1 MKIFQLYL
9 LRKFFKTFFLATFG
23 LLLLFAFSGIV
34 ARADVFAKHHT
45 TLIQI
50 FTFTIL
56 KSPQWLVEIIPVAI
70 LIGCVLTMSE
80 IIRNKELLAIQTS
93 GVNIWQVI
101 APFFIFGFVTSVLVY
116 FFNDWVALDS
126 TKKAYDYYTHII
138 KKRKPKK
145 PYGKYFNVF
154 LEKKL
159 AKGRA
164 LFFIGFF
171 DAEKN
176 TGSNFSL
183 LYEDA
188 SIKKEI
194 FSPFFSYKN
203 GRWILKNAQILI
215 WDKELKPISF
225 KEEKILKSN
234 FKISPEEICIKEKP
248 FVEMKTYELLNQI
261 QKLKNLGIDSKKE
274 STEVH
279 RRFSFALS
287 NLVVVFI
294 GISFSIFLSFLGRIV
309 SVVLSILLAF
319 IYWGLFSFSIALGN
333 TGILPPFI
341 SAWAVNFLFVLISAI
356 VLLRKNLA

>member
-9 LRKFFKTFFLATFG
+9 LQKFFKTFFLTTFG

-45 TLIQI
+45 TLLQI
-50 FTFTIL
+50 FTFIAL

-70 LIGCVLTMSE
+70 LIGSVLTMSE

-101 APFFIFGFVTSVLVY
+101 KPFFMFGFAVSVLVY

-138 KKRKPKK
+138 KKRKPEK

-154 LEKKL
+154 LEKKMEN
-159 AKGRA
+159 ARE

-176 TGSNFSL
+176 TGVNFSL
-183 LYEDA
+183 VHEDEKG
-188 SIKKEI
+188 KKEI
-194 FSPFFSYKN
+194 FAPVFSYKN
-203 GRWILKNAQILI
+203 GRWLLKNAQILT
-215 WDKELKPISF
+215 WDKKLKPIGF
-225 KEEKILKSN
+225 KEEKLLESN

-274 STEVH
+274 STEIH

-294 GISFSIFLSFLGRIV
+294 YHVCFYLLGAFF
-309 SVVLSILLAF
+309 VLNCAWKHRNSSTCCFCL
-319 IYWGLFSFSIALGN
+319 GCEFSFCSDFCYCFAEEKPCL
-333 TGILPPFI
+333 
-341 SAWAVNFLFVLISAI
+341 
-356 VLLRKNLA
+356 KNCF